1 MGHGAFYRAP
11 RRNFPGQR
19 SPSTTYG
26 FWSVLS
32 AKIAKF
38 AMLMGIFG
46 VCRSGPECSPSV
58 PEVPRLCCEGF
69 WRDFR
74 CHPIGCPSDRLIS
87 KVYIAKSPI
96 SAKTDQNPDFGQ
108 NLVFFVVLSALN
120 HCKRSQRG
128 LRFVCDVLRVC

>member
-1 MGHGAFYRAP
+1 MRTASIFRAP
-11 RRNFPGQR
+11 RRNFPDQR

-38 AMLMGIFG
+38 AMLMGRFG
-46 VCRSGPECSPSV
+46 MGCSGPECSPSV
-58 PEVPRLCCEGF
+58 PEVPGLCCEGF

-74 CHPIGCPSDRLIS
+74 CHPIGCPSDRSIS
-87 KVYIAKSPI
+87 TLYTAKSPI
-96 SAKTDQNPDFGQ
+96 WAKTDQNPDFGQ

-120 HCKRSQRG
+120 HCKRSQRA
-128 LRFVCDVLRVC
+128 LRFICDVLRVC